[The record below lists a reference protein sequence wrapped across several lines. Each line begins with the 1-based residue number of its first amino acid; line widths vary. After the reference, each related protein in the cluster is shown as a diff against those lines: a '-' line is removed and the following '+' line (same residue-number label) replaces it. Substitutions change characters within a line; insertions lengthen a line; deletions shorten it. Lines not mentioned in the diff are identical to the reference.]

1 MIKLTNLNKYYN
13 KKKNNEI
20 HVINDVNLTLPDTGL
35 ITFLGQSG
43 SGKTTLL
50 NVGGGLEKA
59 RGVIE
64 YDDVEVKKYRIS
76 KVDKIR
82 REKISYIFQNYNLL
96 LSETVYDN
104 LRIAL
109 YAINITDENEVNK
122 RAEYALKMVGMYKYR
137 KKLASALSG
146 GQMQRVAI
154 ARCLIK
160 SSSVIIADEP
170 TGNLDSKNSL
180 EIMNIL
186 KKISKTALVLLVT
199 HDKGLA
205 EYFSDS
211 IVEISDGKVVN
222 ERDTSTDGAYVN
234 ASDNNIYLHD
244 LNKVEDNTDNSNVTY
259 YFEKE
264 NKKLQFTIVEHNNCF
279 YLQSNVKIKLLEE
292 TNFKLVDASIKD
304 EQEIVKED
312 FEFDTTHFSNNV
324 RNTSFRLFLA
334 QVKDSFI
341 NFFKRRKRTKFFH
354 MAMFLIG
361 IIVAFV
367 NISYASYNYI
377 NTSSISYDKSVYKLK
392 GIYNYDNVEN
402 VLKVAKTNGYIDE
415 LYNSNDYV
423 VFKYTKNFY
432 QTKSTSLSIYFFNT
446 NLIQSDTIIAGR
458 MAENVNEIVLS
469 KKVADKILKDIDK
482 NAGYEILIN
491 NYISKSYVYE
501 SSNKVQI
508 VGIVDRDAYA
518 AYSITQDDNYPSYNS
533 AFTTHNYDALQQYLK
548 NNDLKVDTL
557 YNATY
562 YDLKTSNQ
570 DQKLIL
576 LPVIIIL
583 ISITLIYIYFAMR
596 SKMINDIYNIGVY
609 RAIAYSRSKITLKYV
624 IDIFFMTMFTSVL
637 GYLIITVGYSYIAA
651 KINNLAE
658 GLIKQTPVINQLSTY
673 VILLGL
679 IGVSIIIGIIPIL
692 SLLRK
697 TPSQILAKYD
707 I

>member
-20 HVINDVNLTLPDTGL
+20 HVINDVNLSLPDTGL

-50 NVGGGLEKA
+50 NVVGGLDKA
-59 RGVIE
+59 SGVIE

-186 KKISKTALVLLVT
+186 KKISKTSLVLLVT

-292 TNFKLVDASIKD
+292 TNFKLVDASVKD

-334 QVKDSFI
+334 QVKDSFF

-377 NTSSISYDKSVYKLK
+377 NTNNISYDKSVYKLK
-392 GIYNYDNVEN
+392 EIYNYENVEN

-415 LYNSNDYV
+415 LYNTNDYV

-458 MAENVNEIVLS
+458 MAENTNEIVLS

>member
-20 HVINDVNLTLPDTGL
+20 HVINDVNLSLPDTGL

-50 NVGGGLEKA
+50 NVVGGLDKA
-59 RGVIE
+59 SGVIE
-64 YDDVEVKKYRIS
+64 YDNVEVKKYRIS

-186 KKISKTALVLLVT
+186 KKISKTSLVLLVT

-234 ASDNNIYLHD
+234 ANDNNIYLHD
-244 LNKVEDNTDNSNVTY
+244 LNKVEDNTNNSNVTY

-292 TNFKLVDASIKD
+292 TNFKLVDASVKD

-334 QVKDSFI
+334 QVKDSFF

-377 NTSSISYDKSVYKLK
+377 NTNNISYDKSVYKLK
-392 GIYNYDNVEN
+392 EIYNYDNVEN

-446 NLIQSDTIIAGR
+446 NLIQSDTLVAGR

-501 SSNKVQI
+501 STNKVQI

>member
-20 HVINDVNLTLPDTGL
+20 HVINDVNLSLPDTGL

-50 NVGGGLEKA
+50 NVVGGLDKA
-59 RGVIE
+59 SGVIE

-234 ASDNNIYLHD
+234 ANDNNIYLHD

-292 TNFKLVDASIKD
+292 TNFKLVDASVKD

-334 QVKDSFI
+334 QVKDSFF

-377 NTSSISYDKSVYKLK
+377 DTSSISYDKTVYKLK
-392 GIYNYDNVEN
+392 EIYNYDNVEN

-415 LYNSNDYV
+415 FYNSNDYV

-458 MAENVNEIVLS
+458 MAENTNEIVLS

>member
-20 HVINDVNLTLPDTGL
+20 HVINDVNLSLPDTGL

-50 NVGGGLEKA
+50 NVVGGLDKA
-59 RGVIE
+59 SGVIE

-186 KKISKTALVLLVT
+186 KKISKTSLVLLVT

-244 LNKVEDNTDNSNVTY
+244 LNKVEDNTDNANVTY

-292 TNFKLVDASIKD
+292 TNFKLVDASVKD

-334 QVKDSFI
+334 QVKDSFF

-377 NTSSISYDKSVYKLK
+377 NTNNISYDKSVYKLK
-392 GIYNYDNVEN
+392 EIYNYENVEN

-415 LYNSNDYV
+415 LYNTNDYV

-458 MAENVNEIVLS
+458 MAENTNEIVLS

>member
-13 KKKNNEI
+13 KNKNNEI
-20 HVINDVNLTLPDTGL
+20 HVINDVNLSLPDTGL

-50 NVGGGLEKA
+50 NVVGGLDKA
-59 RGVIE
+59 SGVIE

-234 ASDNNIYLHD
+234 ANDNNIYLHD

-292 TNFKLVDASIKD
+292 TNFKLVDASVKD

-334 QVKDSFI
+334 QVKDSFF

-377 NTSSISYDKSVYKLK
+377 DTNNISYDKSVYKLK
-392 GIYNYDNVEN
+392 EIYNYDNVEN

-415 LYNSNDYV
+415 FYNSNDYV
-423 VFKYTKNFY
+423 
-432 QTKSTSLSIYFFNT
+432 SLLTQSPFSNT
-446 NLIQSDTIIAGR
+446 
-458 MAENVNEIVLS
+458 
-469 KKVADKILKDIDK
+469 
-482 NAGYEILIN
+482 
-491 NYISKSYVYE
+491 
-501 SSNKVQI
+501 
-508 VGIVDRDAYA
+508 
-518 AYSITQDDNYPSYNS
+518 
-533 AFTTHNYDALQQYLK
+533 
-548 NNDLKVDTL
+548 
-557 YNATY
+557 
-562 YDLKTSNQ
+562 
-570 DQKLIL
+570 IL
-576 LPVIIIL
+576 L
-583 ISITLIYIYFAMR
+583 
-596 SKMINDIYNIGVY
+596 
-609 RAIAYSRSKITLKYV
+609 
-624 IDIFFMTMFTSVL
+624 
-637 GYLIITVGYSYIAA
+637 A
-651 KINNLAE
+651 K
-658 GLIKQTPVINQLSTY
+658 
-673 VILLGL
+673 ILLG
-679 IGVSIIIGIIPIL
+679 STQR
-692 SLLRK
+692 LLALL
-697 TPSQILAKYD
+697 LAYSHTYYCNK
-707 I
+707 IFLLKKIHCFE

>member
-20 HVINDVNLTLPDTGL
+20 HVINDVNLSLPDTGL

-50 NVGGGLEKA
+50 NVVGGLDKA
-59 RGVIE
+59 SGVIE

-292 TNFKLVDASIKD
+292 TNFKLVDASVKD

-324 RNTSFRLFLA
+324 RNTSFRLFLS
-334 QVKDSFI
+334 QVKDSFF

-377 NTSSISYDKSVYKLK
+377 NTNNISYDKSVYKLK

-491 NYISKSYVYE
+491 NYLSKSYVYE

-651 KINNLAE
+651 KINYLAE

>member
-20 HVINDVNLTLPDTGL
+20 HVINDVNLSLPDTGL

-50 NVGGGLEKA
+50 NVVGGLDKA
-59 RGVIE
+59 SGVIE
-64 YDDVEVKKYRIS
+64 YDNVEVKKYRIS

-234 ASDNNIYLHD
+234 ANDNNIYLHD
-244 LNKVEDNTDNSNVTY
+244 LNKVEDNTNNSNVTY

-292 TNFKLVDASIKD
+292 TNFKLVDASVKD

-334 QVKDSFI
+334 QVKDSFF

-367 NISYASYNYI
+367 NISYESYNYI
-377 NTSSISYDKSVYKLK
+377 NKNNISYDKSVYKLK
-392 GIYNYDNVEN
+392 EIYNYDNVEN

-446 NLIQSDTIIAGR
+446 NLIQSDTLVAGR

-501 SSNKVQI
+501 STNKVQI

>member
-20 HVINDVNLTLPDTGL
+20 HVINDVNLSLPDTGL

-50 NVGGGLEKA
+50 NVVGGLDKA
-59 RGVIE
+59 SGVIE

-292 TNFKLVDASIKD
+292 TNFKLVDASVKD

-377 NTSSISYDKSVYKLK
+377 NTNNISYDKTVYKLK

>member
-13 KKKNNEI
+13 KNKNNEI
-20 HVINDVNLTLPDTGL
+20 HVINDVNLSLPDTGL

-50 NVGGGLEKA
+50 NVVGGLDKA
-59 RGVIE
+59 NGVIE

-234 ASDNNIYLHD
+234 ANDNNIYLHD
-244 LNKVEDNTDNSNVTY
+244 LNKIEDNTNNSNVTY

-264 NKKLQFTIVEHNNCF
+264 NKKLEFTIVEHNNCF

-292 TNFKLVDASIKD
+292 TNFKLVDASVKD

-334 QVKDSFI
+334 QVKDSFF

-377 NTSSISYDKSVYKLK
+377 DTNNISYDKSVYKLK
-392 GIYNYDNVEN
+392 EIYNYDNVEN

-415 LYNSNDYV
+415 LYNTNEYV

-432 QTKSTSLSIYFFNT
+432 QTKSTSLNIYFFNT
-446 NLIQSDTIIAGR
+446 NLIQSDTLVAGR
-458 MAENVNEIVLS
+458 MAENTNEIVLS

-501 SSNKVQI
+501 GANKVQI

-533 AFTTHNYDALQQYLK
+533 AFTTHNYEALQQYLK

-562 YDLKTSNQ
+562 HDLKTSNQ

-637 GYLIITVGYSYIAA
+637 GYLIITAGYSYIAA
-651 KINNLAE
+651 KINYLAE

-679 IGVSIIIGIIPIL
+679 IGVSIFIGIIPIL

>member
-20 HVINDVNLTLPDTGL
+20 HVINDVNLSLPDTGL

-50 NVGGGLEKA
+50 NVVGGLDKA
-59 RGVIE
+59 SGVIE

-211 IVEISDGKVVN
+211 IVEISDGKVIN
-222 ERDTSTDGAYVN
+222 ERDTSIDGAYVN

-244 LNKVEDNTDNSNVTY
+244 LNKVEDNTDNSNITY

-264 NKKLQFTIVEHNNCF
+264 NKILEFTIVEHNNCF
-279 YLQSNVKIKLLEE
+279 YLQSNVKIKMLEE
-292 TNFKLVDASIKD
+292 TNFKLVDASVKD

-324 RNTSFRLFLA
+324 RNTSFKLFLS
-334 QVKDSFI
+334 QVKDSFF

-377 NTSSISYDKSVYKLK
+377 DTSAISYDKTVYKLK
-392 GIYNYDNVEN
+392 DIYNVDNATN

-415 LYNSNDYV
+415 MYNSNNYV
-423 VFKYTKNFY
+423 TFKYTKNFY
-432 QTKSTSLSIYFFNT
+432 QTKSTSFSIYFFNT
-446 NLIQSDTIIAGR
+446 SLIQSDTLVAGR
-458 MAENVNEIVLS
+458 MAENINEVVLS
-469 KKVADKILKDIDK
+469 KKAADKMLKDIDK

-491 NYISKSYVYE
+491 NYLSKSYVYE

-508 VGIVDRDAYA
+508 VGIVDRDAFA
-518 AYSITQDDNYPSYNS
+518 VYSVNQEDAIASYNS
-533 AFTTHNYDALQQYLK
+533 AFTTSNYDSLLQYLK

-562 YDLKTSNQ
+562 YDLKASNQ
-570 DQKLIL
+570 DQKMIL

-624 IDIFFMTMFTSVL
+624 IDIFFMTLFTSVL

-658 GLIKQTPVINQLSTY
+658 GFIKQTPVINQLSTY

>member
-13 KKKNNEI
+13 KNKNNEI
-20 HVINDVNLTLPDTGL
+20 HVINDVNLSLPDTGL

-50 NVGGGLEKA
+50 NVVGGLDKA
-59 RGVIE
+59 SGVIE

-234 ASDNNIYLHD
+234 ANDNNIYLHD
-244 LNKVEDNTDNSNVTY
+244 LNKVEDNTDISNVTY

-264 NKKLQFTIVEHNNCF
+264 NKKLEFTIVEHNNCF

-292 TNFKLVDASIKD
+292 TNFKLVDASVKD

-334 QVKDSFI
+334 QVKDSFF

-377 NTSSISYDKSVYKLK
+377 NTNNISYDKTVYKLK
-392 GIYNYDNVEN
+392 EIYNYDNVEN

-415 LYNSNDYV
+415 FYNSNDYV

-446 NLIQSDTIIAGR
+446 NLIQSDTLVAGR
-458 MAENVNEIVLS
+458 MAENTNEIVLS

-491 NYISKSYVYE
+491 NYLSKSYVYE
-501 SSNKVQI
+501 GANKVQI

-518 AYSITQDDNYPSYNS
+518 AYSVNQDNNYPSYNS

-548 NNDLKVDTL
+548 NNDLKVDTM

-651 KINNLAE
+651 KINYLAE

>member
-20 HVINDVNLTLPDTGL
+20 HVINDVNLSLPDTGL

-50 NVGGGLEKA
+50 NVVGGLDKA
-59 RGVIE
+59 SGVIE

-186 KKISKTALVLLVT
+186 KKISKTSLVLLVT

-234 ASDNNIYLHD
+234 ANDNNIYLHD
-244 LNKVEDNTDNSNVTY
+244 LNKIEDNTDNSNVTY

-292 TNFKLVDASIKD
+292 TNFKLVDASVKD

-334 QVKDSFI
+334 QVKDSFF

-377 NTSSISYDKSVYKLK
+377 DTNNISYDKSVYKLK
-392 GIYNYDNVEN
+392 EIYNYENVEN

-458 MAENVNEIVLS
+458 MAENTNEIVLS

-491 NYISKSYVYE
+491 NYLSKSYVYE
-501 SSNKVQI
+501 STNKVQI

-518 AYSITQDDNYPSYNS
+518 AYSITQDDNYPSYYS

>member
-50 NVGGGLEKA
+50 NVVGGLDKA
-59 RGVIE
+59 SGVIE

-244 LNKVEDNTDNSNVTY
+244 LNKVEDNTDNSNITY

-264 NKKLQFTIVEHNNCF
+264 NKKLEFTIVEHNNCF

-292 TNFKLVDASIKD
+292 TNFKLVDASVKD

-324 RNTSFRLFLA
+324 RNTSFKLFLS
-334 QVKDSFI
+334 QVKDSFF

-377 NTSSISYDKSVYKLK
+377 DTSAISYDKTVYKLK
-392 GIYNYDNVEN
+392 DIYNVDNATN

-415 LYNSNDYV
+415 MYNSNNYV
-423 VFKYTKNFY
+423 TFKYTKNFY
-432 QTKSTSLSIYFFNT
+432 QTKSTSFSIYFFNT
-446 NLIQSDTIIAGR
+446 SLIQLDTLVAGR
-458 MAENVNEIVLS
+458 MAENVNEVVLS
-469 KKVADKILKDIDK
+469 KKAADKMLKDIDK

-491 NYISKSYVYE
+491 NYLSKSYVYE

-508 VGIVDRDAYA
+508 VGIVDRDAFA
-518 AYSITQDDNYPSYNS
+518 VYSVNQEDAIASYNS
-533 AFTTHNYDALQQYLK
+533 VFTTSNYDALLQYLK

-570 DQKLIL
+570 DQKMIL

-624 IDIFFMTMFTSVL
+624 IDIFFMTLFTSVL

-658 GLIKQTPVINQLSTY
+658 GFIKQTPVINQLSTY